1 MTQVEYIEQLA
12 DLEQEGREIRRA
24 HETMLQLIEA
34 KHRENVNLENDR
46 YNNEKRKQKAEYITK
61 ADDLHRRTTELK
73 KARAITRMEEEKLG
87 KAEEC
92 LTPNV

>member
-12 DLEQEGREIRRA
+12 ALEQEGREIRR
-24 HETMLQLIEA
+24 HNEKMMQLIES

-46 YNNEKRKQKAEYITK
+46 YNNDKRKQKAEYITK
-61 ADDLHRRTTELK
+61 ADDLHHRTTELK

-87 KAEEC
+87 NA
-92 LTPNV
+92 

>member
-12 DLEQEGREIRRA
+12 ALEQEGREIRRN
-24 HETMLQLIEA
+24 HETMLQLIET

-73 KARAITRMEEEKLG
+73 KARAITLMEEEKLG
-87 KAEEC
+87 NA
-92 LTPNV
+92 

>member
-12 DLEQEGREIRRA
+12 ALEQEGREIRRN

-46 YNNEKRKQKAEYITK
+46 YNNEKRKQKAKYNTK
-61 ADDLHRRTTELK
+61 ADDLHHRTTELK
-73 KARAITRMEEEKLG
+73 KARAITRMEEEKALMQ
-87 KAEEC
+87 
-92 LTPNV
+92 N

>member
-12 DLEQEGREIRRA
+12 ALEQEGREIRRN
-24 HETMLQLIEA
+24 HETMLQLIET
-34 KHRENVNLENDR
+34 KHRENVNIENDR

-73 KARAITRMEEEKLG
+73 KDRAITRAEEEKALMQ
-87 KAEEC
+87 
-92 LTPNV
+92 N

>member
-12 DLEQEGREIRRA
+12 ALEQEGREIRRN
-24 HETMLQLIEA
+24 HETMLQLIES

-61 ADDLHRRTTELK
+61 ADNLYQRTTELK
-73 KARAITRMEEEKLG
+73 KARAISRAEEEKALMQ
-87 KAEEC
+87 
-92 LTPNV
+92 N

>member
-12 DLEQEGREIRRA
+12 ALEQEGREIRRA
-24 HETMLQLIEA
+24 HETMLQLIES

-61 ADDLHRRTTELK
+61 ADDLHWRTTELK
-73 KARAITRMEEEKLG
+73 KARAITQMEEEKLG
-87 KAEEC
+87 NA
-92 LTPNV
+92 